1 MSHLRFMVV
10 VGLISAIPIASH
22 AANEQAT
29 KGKEETA
36 AREKRDQGKEPAPA
50 QIAADANGAR
60 SAMERPVYKPPL
72 RGSPA
77 GRVGGGT
84 RGASDRESFSLLV
97 LAPDHVGLT
106 MQDQPCLYWFI
117 SKPTS
122 YPVELTII
130 ERNAVKP
137 LVEKVIH
144 GIDQGG
150 IHAIRLSDYGV
161 RLARDVPYKWFVTL
175 VTDAAHRSKDI
186 LAGGIIRRVDAPPT
200 VAARLE
206 GADGNTAFRVYTEEG
221 YWYDSLGAIS
231 GMIEAS
237 PGNEE
242 LRKGR
247 ASLLEQVGLTE
258 AAAFEK
264 NR

>member
-1 MSHLRFMVV
+1 MSHMRFMVV
-10 VGLISAIPIASH
+10 IGLLFAFPIASS
-22 AANEQAT
+22 AATEQVT
-29 KGKEETA
+29 KGNDEA
-36 AREKRDQGKEPAPA
+36 IAREKKDQGA
-50 QIAADANGAR
+50 AADKNIAKP
-60 SAMERPVYKPPL
+60 SMEKPVYKPPL

-84 RGASDRESFSLLV
+84 RGTSDRESFSLLV

-106 MQDQPCLYWFI
+106 IYDQPSLYWFI

-122 YPVELTII
+122 FPVELTII

-137 LVEKVIH
+137 LLEKVVN

-150 IHAIRLSDYGV
+150 IHVIRLSDYGV
-161 RLARDVPYKWFVTL
+161 RLAQDVPYKWFVTL

-186 LAGGIIRRVDAPPT
+186 LAGGIIRRVDAPPA

-206 GADGNTAFRVYTEEG
+206 GADRNGAFYVYSEEG
-221 YWYDSLGAIS
+221 YWYDALGAIS

-237 PGNEE
+237 PDNVD
-242 LRKGR
+242 LRKQR
-247 ASLLEQVGLTE
+247 AGLLEQVGLAE
-258 AAAFEK
+258 AADFEK